1 MTIQKNIP
9 EAFKGTKKGNV
20 YFTRYQF
27 HFSVQRKDA
36 IQSFMM
42 PFYLI
47 KDCKIKQPVFG
58 VNYSKRIVK
67 AEKQQ
72 MLQVTSQS
80 SKGEASNGPCRYS
93 HMPRRAFVFP
103 LPSTNGM
110 HACPSV
116 WVLPSTTPSDFYPGP
131 PMMN

>member
-1 MTIQKNIP
+1 MFYDYTEFVFKDVKNIP

-42 PFYLI
+42 PLYLI

-67 AEKQQ
+67 AEKQE
-72 MLQVTSQS
+72 VAGKTSLYES
-80 SKGEASNGPCRYS
+80 TFT
-93 HMPRRAFVFP
+93 PRGTIELHNR
-103 LPSTNGM
+103 
-110 HACPSV
+110 C
-116 WVLPSTTPSDFYPGP
+116 YR
-131 PMMN
+131 